1 MQKEIQN
8 RNFYNK
14 GNSVPTILLKLFK
27 SVWLK
32 NKRDDQ
38 KKSSASASVIQ
49 LIVLIKLQLHI
60 SNFFHQSTTG

>member
-49 LIVLIKLQLHI
+49 LPGVPAKLSVVFFRQEIQL
-60 SNFFHQSTTG
+60 T